1 MKMNSLG
8 DLNMYLFEQLERLNE
23 EDILGETLDN
33 EINRSTAVTKV
44 AGAII
49 ANARLVLEAEKL
61 KDETA
66 VNKLPNILQG

>member
-1 MKMNSLG
+1 MNNLG

-23 EDILGETLDN
+23 EDVSGETLNN
-33 EINRSTAVTKV
+33 EIERSSAVTKV

-49 ANARLVLEAEKL
+49 DNARLVLQAEKM
-61 KDETA
+61 KEETA